1 MGRVRGL
8 LCAQLASPRSTFD
21 TCLLKAGM
29 WSPPATPIYLELFI
43 WMRLEACHEL
53 TAIVLGNFTYNV
65 SAFCKTITTP
75 LYLVTARTKRKRLMS
90 KSYSPAASEW
100 RRGWLDDL
108 LGVNNV
114 SRISNHDLKS
124 KAFQGFSFEE
134 RLGFFLGNVE
144 TFCWFLCAARIPRI
158 QQQHSRVCDG
168 TQIQ

>member
-1 MGRVRGL
+1 M
-8 LCAQLASPRSTFD
+8 
-21 TCLLKAGM
+21 
-29 WSPPATPIYLELFI
+29 
-43 WMRLEACHEL
+43 
-53 TAIVLGNFTYNV
+53 TAIVLGKFAYNV

-75 LYLVTARTKRKRLMS
+75 LYPVTARTKRKRLMS

-144 TFCWFLCAARIPRI
+144 TFC
-158 QQQHSRVCDG
+158 
-168 TQIQ
+168 